1 MPKTTYQEVT
11 TTGLIEWARLSEGN
25 RDLEGYG
32 GAYQKTEGAYTVN
45 QVLDKEQMKKLK
57 DSGSQKQPNQKRI
70 MDGEMVVKF
79 VRPHKVVK
87 KDGGV
92 LEQAGGE
99 PKVTDKDG
107 NPWTEDMGAIGNGTV
122 AECTNLITTFTGGDG
137 KQYSRTSLVSVK
149 VLDLV
154 EYVKENEAV
163 GF

>member
-1 MPKTTYQEVT
+1 MGVNIPQLMNKEEELVISLEPFTLSNGDTYQVWGTRSSPHMHQVANLNTGESREV
-11 TTGLIEWARLSEGN
+11 
-25 RDLEGYG
+25 
-32 GAYQKTEGAYTVN
+32 
-45 QVLDKEQMKKLK
+45 
-57 DSGSQKQPNQKRI
+57 
-70 MDGEMVVKF
+70 
-79 VRPHKVVK
+79 PHKVVK

-137 KQYSRTSLVSVK
+137 KQYTRTSLVSVK
-149 VLDLV
+149 VLELV
-154 EYVKENEAV
+154 EYIKENEAV